1 MIKRCA
7 CVVLLATCLTA
18 LADQVRVGVA
28 ANFAAPM
35 KTLAAG
41 FERASGHRALLS
53 IAATGTLH
61 AQVVNG
67 APFDVLLA
75 ADEDTPLKLEQAQ
88 LGVAGTRSS
97 YAIGKLVLWSARPG
111 MVDAAG
117 EVLQQGRFAYLALAN
132 PSLAPYGAAAVQ
144 TMTRLGVLEKLRP
157 RLVQGQSIGQTYSF
171 IATGNAELG
180 FIALSQVFANGA
192 FTSGSGWIV
201 PAALYHPLRQDAILL
216 RRAQDKPAA
225 RALLAYLVSA
235 PARAIIRSFG
245 YALP

>member
-1 MIKRCA
+1 M
-7 CVVLLATCLTA
+7 VLLATCA
-18 LADQVRVGVA
+18 AASADEVRVAVA
-28 ANFAAPM
+28 ANFATPM
-35 KTLAAG
+35 KALAAG
-41 FERASGHRALLS
+41 FEQASGHHTLLS
-53 IAATGTLH
+53 FGATGTLH
-61 AQVVNG
+61 AQIVNG

-75 ADEDTPLKLEQAQ
+75 ADEDSPLKLEQAQ

-117 EVLQQGRFAYLALAN
+117 NVLQQGRFAHLALAN

-180 FIALSQVFANGA
+180 FVALSQVFANGTL
-192 FTSGSGWIV
+192 TSGSGWIV
-201 PAALYHPLRQDAILL
+201 PSALYHPLRQDAVLL
-216 RRAQDKPAA
+216 RGAQDKPAA

-235 PARAIIRSFG
+235 PARSVIRGFG
-245 YALP
+245 YDLP